1 MMAEAVQQID
11 NDDQQK
17 QPPGVVEGLTGAL
30 KETVELQAA
39 PGKSLGASGI
49 LDTSSRPFSSGPAI
63 ARADE
68 RVGLFDDRTLGESM
82 EESLAQQRTGL
93 DMQGFENAVA
103 SGQITGVADADAGK
117 LNRMFAIVNDPKHD
131 EAFRT
136 SISQDIQKYLDI
148 HNSGV
153 AIGPKTVYGDA
164 EGFKP
169 TVTEEEDP
177 KLYKKQEA
185 VYEAQRMIYGAV
197 AGKFDGIPGLLPE
210 DRDILEE
217 TLTQM
222 ISTGSFTDSFQE
234 SVNENVLRGT
244 FIYGERM
251 FTYGLNAAIAASEY
265 AVRGGAQIPLFFG
278 GRAGLPYEELAEIW
292 RKDEPTR
299 NKIRDNWR
307 GFLATQTGIRFLSE
321 EMEDQLRFRLEQ
333 RLADDPER
341 LNRILNPAL
350 LTAEGQEFL
359 DPSGNVVRGRRQL
372 VNEDTAQEI
381 FNASLETITEF
392 EQYGVALLDTA
403 FMLFGTTKAQLAFD
417 AKELKRVRGIIDAE
431 IAKGGKLA
439 ARLKGRPLGQ
449 QALIMQQQQKA
460 IKFNKNAVA
469 NALELEAAA
478 GGIQRL
484 RDGISNLNT
493 ELDLRR
499 SLNGKKLTEDMPK
512 SGFKSGE
519 IYSFADDLEIAT
531 LEAKRDSLMT
541 QHFRSKILM
550 DGMPILKT
558 TLVQALPLSAAQ
570 YIAGETLT
578 GLTGDRL
585 TAQGLGALAYIFAGP
600 TIFKTAGRIGGGINS
615 YFGNPAASVGM
626 AIEGVANMGARLA
639 QLDPN
644 FFTGVIV
651 DADMVKYRKLIESDP
666 TRRRPGA
673 KFGGNLTY
681 QERKSLQFLKRLSTT
696 LDDDGRAA
704 VMQSLETYSKL
715 QARIVNSFEEG
726 SDARDQAEVAFRET
740 FATMSNMGWM
750 RSAAMLATSKVSAN
764 ALQSERGVIEAD
776 AMQTL
781 QRKSLDQA
789 KLGIENLERL
799 LKENVVDP
807 ADKTFLE
814 DYIQTLKE
822 TARKETAALAE
833 SDAELSRKIED
844 LIDIST
850 SDSFQEVSQET
861 LDRFVAAGVRVNKR
875 LKSDLDEAA
884 YRNDQ
889 RARINKGL
897 AVRAEALKKFRKD
910 DITDRSTRHLEY
922 VINNGVAT
930 FKGRARVG
938 FTALDKKAAAEN
950 KTINIGP
957 MIQEL
962 FKFAKDDPDGNAT
975 LSTFFSPEGMFFRG
989 PMGRRV
995 EEVFENMAG
1004 RWAESLG
1011 EEAFD
1016 AMMQNAS
1023 LKTIDGKE
1031 NPAYIENVSPLKL
1044 LMYHMDKSG
1053 FTGFQASPG
1062 EVMDVYAA
1070 FRDYSIGMK
1079 NGRLASQYR
1088 AYEGKVLDIVKTQA
1102 GEYYDEWQKAADLYK
1117 TEWFDRFQRMDGPG
1131 SKFLRSQKFGAL
1143 GPKPRKAADG
1153 TIDIPQPKPEEPDE
1167 SDFVRL
1173 FRFGYGTVDPDT
1185 LLRPLST
1192 KINAALRNPGEENFA
1207 PLRSEVRR
1215 LIGEFAN
1222 KNERGE
1228 LFFDAAD
1235 ENSMAMYGALST
1247 ALREFVYDKWARK
1260 TIDIYESEKGLDQ
1273 VVEFLPSTM
1282 RGMKEVE
1289 SLMKVRL
1296 VNSDKADFVTLV
1308 DFEGMISESRKLE
1321 TLIDTDDKAKQ
1332 LATKAATRIQNEI
1345 TRQEKVIQRVTAIGD
1360 RGLDAVN
1367 EASGIRDGAAFLKR
1381 YFETGDT
1388 RDLEA
1393 LRIRARLNLSGGD
1406 LNKKTITIDRP
1417 NGESFEADIDEVID
1431 KGISQLLID
1440 GLLEKG
1446 KLRVIAG
1453 EVKDD
1458 AEAIQTF
1465 QAPGELAKFLED
1477 ERVFESL
1484 SGFLGADHVQGIKD
1498 LAQYMN
1504 MKSDSVFAKYD
1515 QTINNIVSGFGTNQ
1529 FISRA
1534 FNIRR
1539 GMVSPQYVA
1548 AELAVAMASK
1558 AGVDLLKLAATSEDG
1573 ALLMH
1578 RFMEFPE
1585 DMTKADIDNLSAR
1598 IITFV
1603 TTEFGALG
1611 LEAADYFYPSL
1622 SSELGIEVDEETL
1635 IEAQDILTGAKSEE
1649 TTE

>member
-278 GRAGLPYEELAEIW
+278 GEAGLPYEELAEIW

-439 ARLKGRPLGQ
+439 NRLKGRPLGQ